1 MTTPGQTD
9 QIEVAIVRT
18 GVANMASVVAAFER
32 LGARTVVTTDPEL
45 VAGASHVMLP
55 GVGAF
60 GAGMG
65 ALNAAGL
72 SDALIER
79 IRADRPTIAIC
90 LGLQLLCESSEETP
104 GVLGLGVLPV
114 QVTRFAG
121 PGKAA
126 KGATAGPGKAAKG
139 ATAGPGKAAKGAT
152 AGDTLKVPQL
162 GWNRVE
168 APPAARFL
176 KSGHA
181 YFANSFRI
189 AGLSAA
195 ARPLQ
200 RDVTPH
206 WLAAYSEYGGTFVA
220 ALERGNI
227 LACQF
232 HPELSGPWGQDLLKR
247 WLATEV
253 R

>member
-1 MTTPGQTD
+1 MTAPD
-9 QIEVAIVRT
+9 LIEVAIVRT
-18 GVANMASVVAAFER
+18 GVANMASVAAAFER
-32 LGARTVVTTDPEL
+32 LGARTIITTDPTA
-45 VAGASHVMLP
+45 VACASHVMLP

-60 GAGMG
+60 GTGMA

-72 SDALIER
+72 GEALVAR
-79 IRADRPTIAIC
+79 IHADRPTIAIC

-104 GVLGLGVLPV
+104 GVVGLGVLPV

-121 PGKAA
+121 
-126 KGATAGPGKAAKG
+126 
-139 ATAGPGKAAKGAT
+139 
-152 AGDTLKVPQL
+152 DDLKVPQL

-168 APPAARFL
+168 APAEARFL

-189 AGLSAA
+189 ATLSAA
-195 ARPLQ
+195 AREPGPRARPLH

-206 WLAAYSEYGGTFVA
+206 WIAAYSEYGGTFVA

-227 LACQF
+227 LVCQF

>member
-126 KGATAGPGKAAKG
+126 KGATAGPGKAAQ
-139 ATAGPGKAAKGAT
+139 GAT
-152 AGDTLKVPQL
+152 AGDNLKVPQL

-189 AGLSAA
+189 AGLSTAT
-195 ARPLQ
+195 RPLQ

-247 WLATEV
+247 WLASEV